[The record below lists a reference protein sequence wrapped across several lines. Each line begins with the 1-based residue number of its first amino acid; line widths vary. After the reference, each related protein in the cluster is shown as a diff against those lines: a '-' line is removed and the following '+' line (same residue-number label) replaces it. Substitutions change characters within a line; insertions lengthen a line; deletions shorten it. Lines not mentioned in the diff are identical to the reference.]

1 MEYVESIL
9 DLVGNTP
16 LVRLS
21 KVTEGLR
28 PLILAKLEQ
37 LNPGGSVKD
46 RIGLSMLEDAEG
58 RGLLRPGGT
67 VVEPTSGNTGH
78 GLAMAAAIKGYKM
91 IFVMPDKMSAEK
103 ISLLRAYGAEVVI
116 CPTNVERESPQSY
129 YSVAERLTR
138 EIPGAFQPNQYF
150 NPRNPEAHYRTTGPE
165 IWRQTDGR
173 ITTFVAGVGTG
184 GTISGVGK
192 YLKEQ
197 NPAVRVIGADPE
209 GSIFSGEI
217 APYKVEGVGE
227 DFWPGTFDREI
238 VDEFIQVTDRE
249 CFVAAR
255 KLARQEGILVGG
267 SAGLALH
274 AAIQVAVD
282 SKPDDVIVVLLP
294 DTGRNYLSKFFSDEW
309 MRQNG
314 YLQRL
319 VPARV
324 REVIDSHTDG
334 VPELVSVGA
343 GKSVG
348 EAIDLMQ
355 QYGISQLL
363 VTENG
368 SSAGGGVVG
377 SIQERTLLDRIYR
390 DPSVVTTSVSTAMDP
405 PFARVAAGAPIEEA
419 FEALLGGEPALMIVE
434 GELAGRSDHPQRP
447 VGVRRPPRAE
457 LTGMDQPRKPLGLA
471 TRAVHVGQGPD
482 PATGAVIVPIHLA
495 TTFVHE
501 SPGRHKGFEY
511 SRSGNPTRNNLEAC
525 LASLEGAKHGLAFSS
540 GLAAT
545 TAVVLLLDPG
555 DHVVLTEDVYG
566 GTFRLFDQ
574 VFSRYGIT
582 YTPSIRATWM
592 PSRRR

>member
-16 LVRLS
+16 MVRLS

-58 RGLLRPGGT
+58 RGLLRHGGT

-91 IFVMPDKMSAEK
+91 IFVMPDKMSPEK

-116 CPTNVERESPQSY
+116 CPTNVERDSPQSY
-129 YSVAERLTR
+129 YSVADRLTR
-138 EIPGAFQPNQYF
+138 EVPGAFQPNQYF

-165 IWRQTDGR
+165 IWRQTDGL

-197 NPAVRVIGADPE
+197 NTAIRVIGADPE
-209 GSIFSGEI
+209 GSVYSGEI

-324 REVIDSHTDG
+324 REVFDSHTDG
-334 VPELVSVGA
+334 VPQLVSVGA

-368 SSAGGGVVG
+368 TTTGGGVVG

-390 DPSVVTTSVSTAMDP
+390 DPAVVTTSVSTAMDP

-434 GELAGRSDHPQRP
+434 GDVP
-447 VGVRRPPRAE
+447 VGVITRSDLLEFVARR
-457 LTGMDQPRKPLGLA
+457 
-471 TRAVHVGQGPD
+471 
-482 PATGAVIVPIHLA
+482 
-495 TTFVHE
+495 
-501 SPGRHKGFEY
+501 GR
-511 SRSGNPTRNNLEAC
+511 S
-525 LASLEGAKHGLAFSS
+525 
-540 GLAAT
+540 
-545 TAVVLLLDPG
+545 
-555 DHVVLTEDVYG
+555 
-566 GTFRLFDQ
+566 
-574 VFSRYGIT
+574 
-582 YTPSIRATWM
+582 
-592 PSRRR
+592 

>member
-1 MEYVESIL
+1 VEYVESIL

-46 RIGLSMLEDAEG
+46 RIGLSMLEDAER

-78 GLAMAAAIKGYKM
+78 GLAMAAAIRGYKM

-116 CPTNVERESPQSY
+116 CPTNVERESAQSY
-129 YSVAERLTR
+129 YSVADRLTR
-138 EIPGAFQPNQYF
+138 EVPGAFQPNQYF
-150 NPRNPEAHYRTTGPE
+150 NPRNPEAHYRSTGPE

-184 GTISGVGK
+184 GTITGVGK

-209 GSIFSGEI
+209 GSIYSGEI

-227 DFWPGTFDREI
+227 DFWPGTFDREV

-324 REVIDSHTDG
+324 REVFDSHSDG
-334 VPELVSVGA
+334 VPQLVSVGA

-368 SSAGGGVVG
+368 SKAGGGVVG

-390 DPSVVTTSVSTAMDP
+390 DPAVVTTSVSTAMDP
-405 PFARVAAGAPIEEA
+405 PFARVTAGAPIEEA

-434 GELAGRSDHPQRP
+434 DDVPIGVITRSDLLEF
-447 VGVRRPPRAE
+447 VARR
-457 LTGMDQPRKPLGLA
+457 
-471 TRAVHVGQGPD
+471 
-482 PATGAVIVPIHLA
+482 
-495 TTFVHE
+495 
-501 SPGRHKGFEY
+501 GRG
-511 SRSGNPTRNNLEAC
+511 
-525 LASLEGAKHGLAFSS
+525 
-540 GLAAT
+540 
-545 TAVVLLLDPG
+545 
-555 DHVVLTEDVYG
+555 
-566 GTFRLFDQ
+566 
-574 VFSRYGIT
+574 
-582 YTPSIRATWM
+582 
-592 PSRRR
+592 

>member
-46 RIGLSMLEDAEG
+46 RIGLSMLEDAES

-138 EIPGAFQPNQYF
+138 EMPGAFQPNQYF

-227 DFWPGTFDREI
+227 DFWPGTFDREV

-324 REVIDSHTDG
+324 REVIDAHTDG

-368 SSAGGGVVG
+368 STAGGGVVG

-390 DPSVVTTSVSTAMDP
+390 DPAVVTTSVSTAMDP

-434 GELAGRSDHPQRP
+434 GDLP
-447 VGVRRPPRAE
+447 VGVITRSDLLEFVARR
-457 LTGMDQPRKPLGLA
+457 
-471 TRAVHVGQGPD
+471 
-482 PATGAVIVPIHLA
+482 
-495 TTFVHE
+495 
-501 SPGRHKGFEY
+501 GR
-511 SRSGNPTRNNLEAC
+511 S
-525 LASLEGAKHGLAFSS
+525 
-540 GLAAT
+540 
-545 TAVVLLLDPG
+545 
-555 DHVVLTEDVYG
+555 
-566 GTFRLFDQ
+566 
-574 VFSRYGIT
+574 
-582 YTPSIRATWM
+582 
-592 PSRRR
+592 

>member
-46 RIGLSMLEDAEG
+46 RIGLSMLEDAER

-67 VVEPTSGNTGH
+67 VIEPTSGNTGH

-103 ISLLRAYGAEVVI
+103 IALLRAYGAEVVI

-197 NPAVRVIGADPE
+197 NPAVRVVGADPE

-324 REVIDSHTDG
+324 REVIDSHSDG

-368 SSAGGGVVG
+368 SSVGGGVVG

-434 GELAGRSDHPQRP
+434 GELP
-447 VGVRRPPRAE
+447 VGVITRSDLLEFVARR
-457 LTGMDQPRKPLGLA
+457 
-471 TRAVHVGQGPD
+471 
-482 PATGAVIVPIHLA
+482 
-495 TTFVHE
+495 
-501 SPGRHKGFEY
+501 GR
-511 SRSGNPTRNNLEAC
+511 S
-525 LASLEGAKHGLAFSS
+525 
-540 GLAAT
+540 
-545 TAVVLLLDPG
+545 
-555 DHVVLTEDVYG
+555 
-566 GTFRLFDQ
+566 
-574 VFSRYGIT
+574 
-582 YTPSIRATWM
+582 
-592 PSRRR
+592 

>member
-1 MEYVESIL
+1 VEYVESIL

-46 RIGLSMLEDAEG
+46 RIGLSMLEDAES

-67 VVEPTSGNTGH
+67 LVEPTSGNTGH

-129 YSVAERLTR
+129 YSVADRLTR
-138 EIPGAFQPNQYF
+138 EVPGAFQPNQYF

-184 GTISGVGK
+184 GTITGVGK

-209 GSIFSGEI
+209 GSIYSGEI

-227 DFWPGTFDREI
+227 DFWPGTFDRDI

-368 SSAGGGVVG
+368 STAAGGVVG

-390 DPSVVTTSVSTAMDP
+390 DPTVVTTSVSTAMDP

-434 GELAGRSDHPQRP
+434 GDLP
-447 VGVRRPPRAE
+447 VGVITRSDLLEFVARR
-457 LTGMDQPRKPLGLA
+457 
-471 TRAVHVGQGPD
+471 
-482 PATGAVIVPIHLA
+482 
-495 TTFVHE
+495 
-501 SPGRHKGFEY
+501 GRG
-511 SRSGNPTRNNLEAC
+511 
-525 LASLEGAKHGLAFSS
+525 
-540 GLAAT
+540 
-545 TAVVLLLDPG
+545 
-555 DHVVLTEDVYG
+555 
-566 GTFRLFDQ
+566 
-574 VFSRYGIT
+574 
-582 YTPSIRATWM
+582 
-592 PSRRR
+592 

>member
-28 PLILAKLEQ
+28 PVILAKLEQ

-46 RIGLSMLEDAEG
+46 RIGLAMLEDAEQ

-67 VVEPTSGNTGH
+67 IVEPTSGNTGH
-78 GLAMAAAIKGYKM
+78 GLAMAAVIKGYKM

-129 YSVAERLTR
+129 YSVADRLTR
-138 EIPGAFQPNQYF
+138 EVPGAFQPNQYF
-150 NPRNPEAHYRTTGPE
+150 NARNPEAHYRTTGPE
-165 IWRQTDGR
+165 IWRQTEGR

-209 GSIFSGEI
+209 GSIYSGEI

-227 DFWPGTFDREI
+227 DFWPGTFDRDI

-324 REVIDSHTDG
+324 REVIDAAHTDH

-343 GKSVG
+343 GKTVG

-363 VTENG
+363 VTE
-368 SSAGGGVVG
+368 SGGTALNGVVG

-390 DPSVVTTSVSTAMDP
+390 DPTVVTTSVSTAMDP

-419 FEALLGGEPALMIVE
+419 FEALLGGEPALMIVDGDE
-434 GELAGRSDHPQRP
+434 P
-447 VGVRRPPRAE
+447 VGVI
-457 LTGMDQPRKPLGLA
+457 
-471 TRAVHVGQGPD
+471 TRSD
-482 PATGAVIVPIHLA
+482 LLE
-495 TTFVHE
+495 FVAHR
-501 SPGRHKGFEY
+501 GRG
-511 SRSGNPTRNNLEAC
+511 
-525 LASLEGAKHGLAFSS
+525 
-540 GLAAT
+540 
-545 TAVVLLLDPG
+545 
-555 DHVVLTEDVYG
+555 
-566 GTFRLFDQ
+566 
-574 VFSRYGIT
+574 
-582 YTPSIRATWM
+582 
-592 PSRRR
+592 

>member
-46 RIGLSMLEDAEG
+46 RIGLSMLEDAER

-129 YSVAERLTR
+129 YSVADRLTR
-138 EIPGAFQPNQYF
+138 EVPGAFQPNQYF
-150 NPRNPEAHYRTTGPE
+150 NPRNPEAHYNTTGPE

-184 GTISGVGK
+184 GTITGVGK

-209 GSIFSGEI
+209 GSIYSGEI

-227 DFWPGTFDREI
+227 DFWPGTFDREV

-249 CFVAAR
+249 SFVAAR

-324 REVIDSHTDG
+324 REVFDSHSDG

-368 SSAGGGVVG
+368 TAAGGGVVG

-390 DPSVVTTSVSTAMDP
+390 DPTMVTTSVSTAMDP

-434 GELAGRSDHPQRP
+434 GDLP
-447 VGVRRPPRAE
+447 VGVITRSDLLEFVARR
-457 LTGMDQPRKPLGLA
+457 
-471 TRAVHVGQGPD
+471 
-482 PATGAVIVPIHLA
+482 
-495 TTFVHE
+495 
-501 SPGRHKGFEY
+501 GR
-511 SRSGNPTRNNLEAC
+511 S
-525 LASLEGAKHGLAFSS
+525 
-540 GLAAT
+540 
-545 TAVVLLLDPG
+545 
-555 DHVVLTEDVYG
+555 
-566 GTFRLFDQ
+566 
-574 VFSRYGIT
+574 
-582 YTPSIRATWM
+582 
-592 PSRRR
+592 

>member
-1 MEYVESIL
+1 M
-9 DLVGNTP
+9 
-16 LVRLS
+16 
-21 KVTEGLR
+21 
-28 PLILAKLEQ
+28 
-37 LNPGGSVKD
+37 KD
-46 RIGLSMLEDAEG
+46 RIGLSMIEDAER

-67 VVEPTSGNTGH
+67 IVEPTSGNTGH

-129 YSVAERLTR
+129 YSVADRLTR
-138 EIPGAFQPNQYF
+138 EVPGAFQPNQYF

-184 GTISGVGK
+184 GTISGSGQVP
-192 YLKEQ
+192 Q
-197 NPAVRVIGADPE
+197 GAEP
-209 GSIFSGEI
+209 GRARRSAPTPRARST
-217 APYKVEGVGE
+217 AARSRPYKVEGVGE

-324 REVIDSHTDG
+324 REVIDAAHTDG

-343 GKSVG
+343 GKIRRRGDRPHAAVR
-348 EAIDLMQ
+348 DLAAARDRERQ
-355 QYGISQLL
+355 ATPQTAWS
-363 VTENG
+363 
-368 SSAGGGVVG
+368 G

-390 DPSVVTTSVSTAMDP
+390 DPTVVTTSVSTAMDP
-405 PFARVAAGAPIEEA
+405 PVRARRRRGADRGGVRGAARWRAGA
-419 FEALLGGEPALMIVE
+419 
-434 GELAGRSDHPQRP
+434 DD
-447 VGVRRPPRAE
+447 RRR
-457 LTGMDQPRKPLGLA
+457 R
-471 TRAVHVGQGPD
+471 R
-482 PATGAVIVPIHLA
+482 
-495 TTFVHE
+495 
-501 SPGRHKGFEY
+501 
-511 SRSGNPTRNNLEAC
+511 SRSA
-525 LASLEGAKHGLAFSS
+525 
-540 GLAAT
+540 
-545 TAVVLLLDPG
+545 
-555 DHVVLTEDVYG
+555 
-566 GTFRLFDQ
+566 
-574 VFSRYGIT
+574 
-582 YTPSIRATWM
+582 
-592 PSRRR
+592 